1 MTNVE
6 KFNNQSIGE
15 EIGNAVTHGVGA
27 VFSILGTAFM
37 IVWSAFVSDVWGIV
51 SSCIF
56 GGSLI
61 ILYTMSTLYHSLTN
75 IKAKKVFQAFDHC
88 SIFILILG
96 TYTPFCLVQLRG
108 VAGWVLWGFNALL
121 TVLGVV
127 FNAISVKK
135 WHKISLVVYLLM
147 GWSIVMAVKP
157 AMEVVTLPAF
167 LILLAGGIFYTV
179 GVIFYRA
186 KRPRFM
192 HMIWHLFVL
201 LGSICH
207 YLWILFFVLPVNA

>member
-6 KFNNQSIGE
+6 KFNEQTIGE

-27 VFSILGTAFM
+27 VFSILGTAFL
-37 IVWSAFVSDVWGIV
+37 IVWSVFVSNVWGVV

-75 IKAKKVFQAFDHC
+75 KKAKKVFQVFDHC

-108 VAGWVLWGFNALL
+108 FIGWALWGFNAVL

-127 FNAISVKK
+127 FNSISVKK
-135 WHKISLVVYLLM
+135 WHKVSLIVYLLM
-147 GWSIVMAVKP
+147 GWSIVMAIKP
-157 AMEVVTLPAF
+157 AMEVITLPAF
-167 LILLAGGIFYTV
+167 IFLLAGGLFYTV
-179 GVIFYRA
+179 GVIFYKAR
-186 KRPRFM
+186 KPRFM
-192 HMIWHLFVL
+192 HMIWHLLVL

-207 YLWILFFVLPVNA
+207 YFWVLFYVLPIR

>member
-6 KFNNQSIGE
+6 KFNEQTIGE

-27 VFSILGTAFM
+27 VFSILGTAFL
-37 IVWSAFVSDVWGIV
+37 IVWSVFVSNVWGVV

-75 IKAKKVFQAFDHC
+75 IKAKKVFQVFDHC

-108 VAGWVLWGFNALL
+108 FIGWALWGFNAVL

-127 FNAISVKK
+127 FNSISVKK
-135 WHKISLVVYLLM
+135 WHKVSLIVYLLM
-147 GWSIVMAVKP
+147 GWSIVMAIKP
-157 AMEVVTLPAF
+157 AMEVITLPAF
-167 LILLAGGIFYTV
+167 IFLLAGGIFYTV
-179 GVIFYRA
+179 GVIFYKA
-186 KRPRFM
+186 KSPRFM
-192 HMIWHLFVL
+192 HMIWHLLVL

-207 YLWILFFVLPVNA
+207 YFWVLFYVLPIR